1 MENIKQNILVGV
13 IIVVLAAAGILF
25 YFQQK
30 AINQL
35 RQATI
40 TSQSALQKQTAGK
53 AGLEDNI
60 AQTPNAE
67 DVKSAID
74 KQKNGA
80 NFIIGKV
87 LQMSENSLKVE
98 ADIPDWKK
106 KEEIASSPE
115 LSMEYENKMAPT
127 VKKTYNVSIAG
138 DTQFFGNQLS
148 GIKAGDT
155 VMVSAKELVYQTDN
169 LTATEIASP
178 FDNAPPAGIQP

>member
-1 MENIKQNILVGV
+1 MESNKQNILIV
-13 IIVVLAAAGILF
+13 IIIFLLVCGGLVF

-30 AINQL
+30 SINQL
-35 RQATI
+35 KELVTRESPDSQMKTEKE
-40 TSQSALQKQTAGK
+40 TSPENNSQQQSIAETAKNSINQQQKT
-53 AGLEDNI
+53 
-60 AQTPNAE
+60 
-67 DVKSAID
+67 V
-74 KQKNGA
+74 
-80 NFIIGKV
+80 NFISGKV